1 MKIEICEQMVQSWLQ
16 HIKDCQVVQTNWM
29 ISPLREIT
37 NTELSR
43 VDAYMK
49 DIAQELN
56 TMVDEELKAAIAL
69 RNEIEFAENASM
81 ASLGSECDE
90 SDISELAMYQ
100 NMMDCFAVL
109 NQKERNAIQNIFGKS
124 TPEQFVRQCEIDV
137 VGIKLPKDNCLRDFC
152 QVEKI
157 YLVDSAFH
165 KGTLGY
171 KDAAA
176 RVLKKII
183 RAIIVAELVF
193 GTRVPIEIA
202 FTTPNCTPGLNT
214 KINDLKNLLDKVL
227 TKLYGNKYEKM
238 EIKLYFN
245 EFFAKEIYVPLRKE
259 IDKLNNDNDLFMRS
273 MNLAKVAEE
282 KLPVAMKPV
291 ALQGK
296 SKPNKK
302 RNTGSFSTKKSGNVT
317 INTASRSS
325 VYEQT
330 KPGMLAQTALRKVLE
345 SGNVLQ
351 SEIDKLLDKEYCAII
366 FGLSYALLSQNRDT
380 KQYYSDP
387 VIING
392 KEYFICND
400 WRERHKERLIEW
412 LDKHP

>member
-16 HIKDCQVVQTNWM
+16 HIEKCQVVQTNWM
-29 ISPLREIT
+29 ISPLRNVTDVEIIHI
-37 NTELSR
+37 
-43 VDAYMK
+43 DAYMK

-56 TMVDEELKAAIAL
+56 SMVDEELKAAIAL
-69 RNEIEFAENASM
+69 RNEIEFSENASM
-81 ASLGSECDE
+81 ASLESECEE
-90 SDISELAMYQ
+90 SDISELAMCQ

-109 NQKERNAIQNIFGKS
+109 NKKERNAIQNIFGKS

-137 VGIKLPKDNCLRDFC
+137 VGIKLPQDNYLRDFC

-202 FTTPNCTPGLNT
+202 FATPNCTPGLNT
-214 KINDLKNLLDKVL
+214 KINDLKSLLEKTL

-245 EFFAKEIYVPLRKE
+245 DVFATKIYHPLREE

-282 KLPVAMKPV
+282 KIAGTKKKVTSTPATGAGKKTASSTASVTPKKSATRRPWGPNQKRV
-291 ALQGK
+291 FDILQGVI
-296 SKPNKK
+296 
-302 RNTGSFSTKKSGNVT
+302 KSGKMT
-317 INTASRSS
+317 PA
-325 VYEQT
+325 
-330 KPGMLAQTALRKVLE
+330 VLNYLQIAAYANKYFKL
-345 SGNVLQ
+345 STFPVLQ
-351 SEIDKLLDKEYCAII
+351 KETAFPSTGWDRSRFYSDALEIAGESYLVCAQMRTSSIDKMEAWAKTL
-366 FGLSYALLSQNRDT
+366 
-380 KQYYSDP
+380 
-387 VIING
+387 
-392 KEYFICND
+392 
-400 WRERHKERLIEW
+400 
-412 LDKHP
+412 